1 MHKPLY
7 HYLYIKSPIAKIAIG
22 ILALVVTLA
31 VLGGIIVTE
40 VPRMEAQTA
49 NWNGRSIEKVRRYL
63 PATVLPVTA
72 IMAKVQ

>member
-49 NWNGRSIEKVRRYL
+49 NWNGRSIEKGAAL
-63 PATVLPVTA
+63 FASNCAPCHGDHGQGT
-72 IMAKVQ
+72 